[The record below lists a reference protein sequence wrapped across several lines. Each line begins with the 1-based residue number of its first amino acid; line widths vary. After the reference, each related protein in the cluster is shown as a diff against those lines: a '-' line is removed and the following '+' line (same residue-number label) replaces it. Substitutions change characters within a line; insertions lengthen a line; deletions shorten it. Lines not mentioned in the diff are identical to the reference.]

1 MQNNNN
7 NCVITGFIN
16 SSVSTHNKAFVSCL
30 VLKKKKKNI
39 NQEAEQLN
47 AEVFFFFGQMEPQ
60 QVSFNVSFWKV
71 FLEGSYFSGLG
82 WCVQVHVT

>member
-1 MQNNNN
+1 M
-7 NCVITGFIN
+7 
-16 SSVSTHNKAFVSCL
+16 SSRDLLIAALAHIIRRLCPVL
-30 VLKKKKKNI
+30 YLKKKKKNI

-47 AEVFFFFGQMEPQ
+47 AEVFFFFFGQMEPQ